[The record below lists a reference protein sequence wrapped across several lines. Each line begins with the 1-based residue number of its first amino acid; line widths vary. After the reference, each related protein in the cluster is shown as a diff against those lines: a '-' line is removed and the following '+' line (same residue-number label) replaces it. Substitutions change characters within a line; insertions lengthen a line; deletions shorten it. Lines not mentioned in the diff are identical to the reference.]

1 VQIALDLACLTLLAL
16 WTGGIES
23 PLLGLFVLHMVFGSL
38 LLPPAVSY
46 GVAVAAVGM
55 LLLGLIATG
64 QWLESAGSALIAGGW
79 TATLLLTVFLTSHIT
94 ARLRREEAA
103 SHALNDELQRQQRV
117 MVQQEKMAAMGTMA
131 AGVAHEIS
139 SPIAA
144 MDAALQLARRQPDR
158 ITADTIDTL
167 RGQVE
172 RIARIVRELT
182 TFAHPDGADWTNGSV
197 SDVVRNAMDMI
208 RFDDRFRR
216 VAVRCEC
223 REDVG
228 EVRLM
233 PQALQQVV
241 VNLVQNALDA
251 VEDAAEPAVTVRTR
265 REGDRAVIE
274 VEDNG
279 RGISPEHRDRVFEP
293 FFTTKPLGKGT
304 GLGLSISYK
313 IVKQHHG
320 CCRYASTPGRGTVFT
335 VSLPLAP
342 RG

>member
-1 VQIALDLACLTLLAL
+1 
-16 WTGGIES
+16 
-23 PLLGLFVLHMVFGSL
+23 
-38 LLPPAVSY
+38 
-46 GVAVAAVGM
+46 
-55 LLLGLIATG
+55 
-64 QWLESAGSALIAGGW
+64 
-79 TATLLLTVFLTSHIT
+79 
-94 ARLRREEAA
+94 
-103 SHALNDELQRQQRV
+103 
-117 MVQQEKMAAMGTMA
+117 
-131 AGVAHEIS
+131 
-139 SPIAA
+139 
-144 MDAALQLARRQPDR
+144 
-158 ITADTIDTL
+158 
-167 RGQVE
+167 
-172 RIARIVRELT
+172 
-182 TFAHPDGADWTNGSV
+182 V